1 MSLHD
6 GGGNISSSTEF
17 AKWRSRWVGQAKYQG
32 PNVPDVDARIKAL
45 LDLWRVPVPGNWQRT
60 IDSQLLGPRY
70 RRSDVGA
77 PHNGEHRIE
86 HDILADPIADVRC
99 MGAMAVDGINAM
111 PLARDET
118 GRRSA
123 NVEADVLLLLRDSR
137 RHRLALLE
145 VKYGADNPWYAAVE
159 NLLQFKLLSANR
171 EQRRLFHAR
180 QPGVLPDEDFP
191 VVGLVVAPL
200 EYFQSPGQKSF
211 AVQPAQRLHDRFRRE
226 YGVDLHLASW
236 DAAARTVTPHRW

>member
-6 GGGNISSSTEF
+6 GGGNVSSSTEF
-17 AKWRSRWVGQAKYQG
+17 AKWRSRWGDQAKYQG

-70 RRSDVGA
+70 RRGDFRA
-77 PHNGEHRIE
+77 PHAGEHRIE
-86 HDILADPIADVRC
+86 HEMLADPITDVRC
-99 MGAMAVDGINAM
+99 MGAMVVDGINAM

-118 GRRSA
+118 GGRNT
-123 NVEADVLLLLRDSR
+123 NVEADVMLLLHDGR
-137 RHRLALLE
+137 RHQLALIE
-145 VKYGADNPWYAAVE
+145 VKYDANHPWYAAVE
-159 NLLQFKLLSANR
+159 NLCQVKLLSANR

-180 QPGVLPDEDFP
+180 QRVALPEEDFP

-200 EYFQSPGQKSF
+200 AYYRSPGQKSK

-226 YGVDLHLASW
+226 LGVDLHLASW
-236 DAAARTVTPHRW
+236 DATARTVTLHR